1 MHTNRYANRRTVRT
15 TILAAAASALA
26 ATTAAAQEHEG
37 DIVLLVRDAQVIT
50 ADAQYNPLCS
60 FGTRL
65 ATGNQTNDPG
75 FDSPTSEFPANSEV
89 GFTILQALRAWDG
102 TDFDTIPAERLEMSW
117 GPLGPVTT
125 PLDDSPVP
133 GFTLGVGQSGE
144 FHYHY
149 KFKLTSPAAPGV
161 YLLTLQMWSDDG
173 NIAPSEPIHLLLAQ
187 TVNDQAF
194 AEALDWWERNGA
206 WCSADACVAD
216 FNGDELV
223 DTRDVLAFLNAWSM
237 QDPSADIN
245 ADGSVDTRDVL
256 AFLNLWTA
264 GC

>member
-1 MHTNRYANRRTVRT
+1 MLTQRFPIRS
-15 TILAAAASALA
+15 TILAAALTLLMAPPTAS
-26 ATTAAAQEHEG
+26 AQEHEG
-37 DIVLLVRDAQVIT
+37 DIVLLVDNAQIIT
-50 ADAQYNPLCS
+50 TDAQYDPLCT

-65 ATGNQTNDPG
+65 ETGNQTNDPG

-89 GFTILQALRAWDG
+89 GFTLLNALRVWDG
-102 TDFDTIPAERLEMSW
+102 TDFDTIPTERLEMSW

-125 PLDDSPVP
+125 PLDDTPVD

-161 YLLTLQMWSDDG
+161 YLMTLQMWSDDAA
-173 NIAPSEPIHLLLAQ
+173 IAPSEPIHLVLAQ
-187 TVNDQAF
+187 TVDDQVF

-206 WCSADACVAD
+206 WCTASDCVAD
-216 FNGDELV
+216 FNGDETV
-223 DTRDVLAFLNAWSM
+223 DTRDVLAFLNAWSNE
-237 QDPSADIN
+237 DPTADIN
-245 ADGSVDTRDVL
+245 GDGSVDTRDVL
-256 AFLNLWTA
+256 AYLNLWTA